1 MEYRQHATLGAVSFG
16 LAWGFVSGFFVFVLG
31 TAAALFGWG
40 VPLAAVLASIYVGYA
55 PTFIGSIAGAVWA
68 FATGFLFGLLV
79 AMVYNRLV
87 RRHAR
92 LRG

>member
-1 MEYRQHATLGAVSFG
+1 MEYRQNVTLGAVSFG

-31 TAAALFGWG
+31 TAASLFGWG
-40 VPLAAVLASIYVGYA
+40 VPLAAALSSIYVGYA

-92 LRG
+92 AKS